1 MIRHL
6 ETHILTLTSHE
17 KTEVWRQIDSEA
29 SFMKSMRVS
38 PHVST
43 GAFRDEHGGI
53 EQEKLVAPWNIHR
66 TVALTRKKKR
76 SWMSDERNC
85 IIGGHGTTRRVNSG
99 PPPWPG
105 DLNPLT
111 KRNTSSGPASRR
123 LKPFGCLCL
132 KAERP
137 VFESVRYAIRHE
149 LSSLLTC

>member
-53 EQEKLVAPWNIHR
+53 EQEKLVAP
-66 TVALTRKKKR
+66 
-76 SWMSDERNC
+76 
-85 IIGGHGTTRRVNSG
+85 
-99 PPPWPG
+99 
-105 DLNPLT
+105 
-111 KRNTSSGPASRR
+111 
-123 LKPFGCLCL
+123 
-132 KAERP
+132 
-137 VFESVRYAIRHE
+137 
-149 LSSLLTC
+149 